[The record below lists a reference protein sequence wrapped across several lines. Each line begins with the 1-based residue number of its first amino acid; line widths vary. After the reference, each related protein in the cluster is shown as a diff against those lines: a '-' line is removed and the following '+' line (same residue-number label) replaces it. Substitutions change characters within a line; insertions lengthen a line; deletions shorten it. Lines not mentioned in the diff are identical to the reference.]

1 MILRAKPSVAQDQTE
16 DNLHPDCELCE
27 AAPLTE
33 RLFDDDLC
41 WIAECDMCAVPMVVW
56 RCHEPDP
63 SSEIRARLHANLA
76 AVVDEHFGY
85 ELWIDDN
92 MRSIPTHYHAHARPR
107 GAFYGHGLRRREA
120 NPNPCIEGVIDD

>member
-1 MILRAKPSVAQDQTE
+1 MIPRTKLSVALGQTE

-33 RLFDDDLC
+33 WFFDDDLC
-41 WIAECDMCAVPMVVW
+41 WIAECEMCAVPMVVL

-92 MRSIPTHYHAHARPR
+92 MRSIPTHYDAHARPR
-107 GAFYGHGLRRREA
+107 GAFYGHGLRRRET
-120 NPNPCIEGVIDD
+120 NPNPSTEGVIDD